1 MIGYFRL
8 DSGQR
13 LRALSKGMREKL
25 QIALAMSRRA
35 RLYLLDEPIS
45 GVDPAARDVILNG
58 ILRNFASDAL
68 MIVSTHLI
76 SDVENVVDD
85 VVFLQQGRVLLHG
98 LADDLR
104 QSHGKSLDQLFREVY
119 ACSAY

>member
-1 MIGYFRL
+1 
-8 DSGQR
+8 
-13 LRALSKGMREKL
+13 MREKL

-58 ILRNFASDAL
+58 ILRNFAPDAL

-98 LADDLR
+98 LVDDLR